1 MKRCHFLALVSAV
14 CLSLTAGQSAAAE
27 PEEANRCYELRIY
40 HAAEGKLDA
49 LHARFRD
56 HTTGLFTRHGMTN
69 VAYWVPVENP
79 GNQLIYLLSYPDEA
93 AREASWKGF
102 LAAPEWLAAKAE
114 SETSGSLVEK
124 IDSRILVQTDFSPVM
139 KIDSAAAPHA
149 FEMRTY
155 TASPGNLQKLL
166 TRFRQHTVD
175 LFSKHGMR
183 HFGYF
188 TPAAGQPGADDTLV
202 YFLAHASTEAQ
213 AAAFDAFRVDP
224 AWVEAKT
231 DSENAAGGSLTADN
245 GVLSA
250 MLRATDYSP
259 VK

>member
-1 MKRCHFLALVSAV
+1 MKRSHFLSLVSAACFAISSGHV
-14 CLSLTAGQSAAAE
+14 AAAE
-27 PEEANRCYELRIY
+27 PEKAPLCYELRIY

-79 GNQLIYLLSYPDEA
+79 GNQLIYLLSYPSEA
-93 AREASWKGF
+93 ARELSWKGF
-102 LAAPEWLAAKAE
+102 LADPEWIAAKAA
-114 SETSGSLVEK
+114 SETSGRLVEK
-124 IDSRILVQTDFSPVM
+124 IDSRILAMTDFSPAM
-139 KIDSAAAPHA
+139 ELPAGAPYT

-155 TASPGNLQKLL
+155 TASPGNLSKLL
-166 TRFRQHTVD
+166 GRFREHTVG

-188 TPAAGQPGADDTLV
+188 TPAAGQPGAEDTLI
-202 YFLAHASTEAQ
+202 YFLAHASTEAH
-213 AAAFDAFRVDP
+213 AASFDAFRGDP
-224 AWVEAKT
+224 AWTKAKKESEA
-231 DSENAAGGSLTADN
+231 AAGGPLTAEN
-245 GVLSA
+245 GVGSVL
-250 MLRATDYSP
+250 LNATDYSP